1 VEGCRSCGQG
11 HLSLVRFGPAMVQA
25 CSHCHA
31 LRVQPIV
38 DPRVPT
44 LDEHRKALQEEIQVE
59 EEEGDAGKGLR
70 VRVEDSHPA
79 PGGGRL
85 RVQVVQ
91 GNPRWVVA
99 GSRVEGFP
107 ADAKP
112 DSKDA
117 VNVEV
122 KRKAGSI
129 LDLEADAPAWGDLR
143 PGLDL
148 LLRPQ
153 TSATLYRNLLR
164 AFAVVE
170 RRFGHDLDPKR
181 LPDLVDK
188 PIAGWQD
195 GTLRPAQA
203 RAVRLALNLP
213 ERGVLLVQG
222 PPGTGKTTV
231 IARFLKETVAR
242 GKTVLVTSHTH
253 VAIDN
258 ALRKALRADAS
269 LAARTVRLGDASKV
283 APDLSPI
290 NKRIAQ
296 FRMEED
302 EDADPATREAAVPLF
317 ENLQRR
323 HPVVGMTLDALAS
336 ALVVA
341 DTLDQEV
348 QPFDYV
354 VVDEAGMN
362 AYPKVAVAHAVAKRL
377 VLVGD
382 PLQLPPIVRAWSFRN
397 DENYKRSHFELLQLM
412 RPDLSVLLDE
422 QFRCHPDVYAW
433 SKDAVYAGKV
443 QSRREAKAGKVRKL
457 MGHEL
462 RSPVVWVDTTR
473 VPGNRSEQVGTSR
486 INPVH
491 VRLATDLL
499 KELLKSGLAPED
511 VGYIAPFR
519 AQAELVRETL
529 EADRRHPALARIT
542 CATVDAFQGNER
554 KAILFDLTTLKPAK
568 PHQDHRRL
576 NVSLTRAED
585 LLVLL
590 GPRRFVTTP
599 KENPFYW
606 SLQNWAAAQVIEPPA
621 QTGIAGNTGKVSP

>member
-1 VEGCRSCGQG
+1 MVES
-11 HLSLVRFGPAMVQA
+11 

-38 DPRVPT
+38 DPRVPSMEDH
-44 LDEHRKALQEEIQVE
+44 LKALQEEIAVE
-59 EEEGDAGKGLR
+59 EEEGDAAKGLR
-70 VRVEDSHPA
+70 CIVESSQPIQ
-79 PGGGRL
+79 GGGRL
-85 RVQVVQ
+85 QVQVMG
-91 GNPRWVVA
+91 GNPRWVVT

-129 LDLEADAPAWGDLR
+129 LDLEADAASWGDLR
-143 PGLDL
+143 KGLEI

-153 TSATLYRNLLR
+153 TNATLYRNLLR
-164 AFAVVE
+164 AFVVVG
-170 RRFGHDLDPKR
+170 RRFGHDLEPKR

-195 GTLRPAQA
+195 SGLRPAQA

-231 IARFLKETVAR
+231 IARFLKEAAAR

-258 ALRKALRADAS
+258 ALRKALRGDRS
-269 LAARTVRLGDASKV
+269 LEGKMVRLGESGKV
-283 APDLSPI
+283 APDLAHV
-290 NKRIAQ
+290 NKRISA

-302 EDADPATREAAVPLF
+302 EEDVDPALRKPVVPLF
-317 ENLQRR
+317 ENLQRS
-323 HPVVGMTLDALAS
+323 HPIVGMTLDALAS
-336 ALVVA
+336 ALVVSDA
-341 DTLDQEV
+341 LDQEV
-348 QPFDYV
+348 RPFDFV
-354 VVDEAGMN
+354 LVDEAGMN

-397 DENYKRSHFELLQLM
+397 DENYKRSHFELLQMM

-422 QFRCHPDVYAW
+422 QFRCQPAVYEW
-433 SKDAVYAGKV
+433 SRDAVYAGKV
-443 QSRREAKAGKVRKL
+443 KSSRAASPGRVKKL
-457 MGHEL
+457 LGQPL
-462 RSPVVWVDTTR
+462 SSPVVWIDTTHL
-473 VPGNRSEQVGTSR
+473 PGNRSEQSGKSR
-486 INPVH
+486 VNPTH
-491 VRLATDLL
+491 SALAASLL
-499 KELLKSGLAPED
+499 KELLKSGLTPDE

-519 AQAELVRETL
+519 AQANLLREAL
-529 EADRRHPALARIT
+529 EADRRNPSLAAIT
-542 CATVDAFQGNER
+542 VATVDAFQGNER
-554 KAILFDLTTLKPAK
+554 KTIVFDFTTLHPAK
-568 PHQDHRRL
+568 PHEDHRRL

-585 LLVLL
+585 LLILL
-590 GPRRFVTTP
+590 GPRRFATTP

-606 SLQNWAAAQVIEPPA
+606 SLQNWKAAQVLQAPTPESDALHAATASSP
-621 QTGIAGNTGKVSP
+621 GKRDSRT

>member
-1 VEGCRSCGQG
+1 MVESCT
-11 HLSLVRFGPAMVQA
+11 
-25 CSHCHA
+25 HCHA

-38 DPRVPT
+38 DPRVPSMEDH
-44 LDEHRKALQEEIQVE
+44 LKALQEEIAVE
-59 EEEGDAGKGLR
+59 EEEGDSSKGLR
-70 VRVEDSHPA
+70 CLVESSHPI

-85 RVQVVQ
+85 QVQVMG
-91 GNPRWVVA
+91 GNPRWVVT

-129 LDLEADAPAWGDLR
+129 LDLEADAAAWGDLR
-143 PGLDL
+143 KGLEI

-153 TSATLYRNLLR
+153 TNATLYRNLLR
-164 AFAVVE
+164 AFVVVG

-195 GTLRPAQA
+195 NGLRPAQA

-231 IARFLKETVAR
+231 IARFLKEAAAR

-258 ALRKALRADAS
+258 ALRKALRGD
-269 LAARTVRLGDASKV
+269 RTLEGKMVRLGESGKV
-283 APDLSPI
+283 APDLAHV
-290 NKRIAQ
+290 NKRISA
-296 FRMEED
+296 FRMEDD
-302 EDADPATREAAVPLF
+302 EEGTDPALRKPAVPLF
-317 ENLQRR
+317 ENLQRS
-323 HPVVGMTLDALAS
+323 HPIVGMTLDALAS
-336 ALVVA
+336 ALVVSDA
-341 DTLDQEV
+341 LDQEV
-348 QPFDYV
+348 RAFDFV
-354 VVDEAGMN
+354 LVDEAGMN

-397 DENYKRSHFELLQLM
+397 DENYKRSHFELLQMM

-422 QFRCHPDVYAW
+422 QFRCQPAVYEW
-433 SKDAVYAGKV
+433 SRDAVYAGKV
-443 QSRREAKAGKVRKL
+443 RSSRASSPGKVKKL
-457 MGHEL
+457 LGHEL
-462 RSPVVWVDTTR
+462 RSPVVWVDTSHA
-473 VPGNRSEQVGTSR
+473 PGNRSEQAGKSR

-491 VRLATDLL
+491 VTLAHGIL
-499 KELLKSGLAPED
+499 KDLLKSGLGPDE

-519 AQAELVRETL
+519 AQANLLRETL
-529 EADRRHPALARIT
+529 EADRRNPGLAAIT
-542 CATVDAFQGNER
+542 VATVDAFQGNER
-554 KAILFDLTTLKPAK
+554 KAIVFDFTTLKPAK
-568 PHQDHRRL
+568 PHEDHRRL

-585 LLVLL
+585 LLILL
-590 GPRRFVTTP
+590 GPRRFATTP
-599 KENPFYW
+599 RENPFYW
-606 SLQNWAAAQVIEPPA
+606 SLQNWKAAQVLDGAAP
-621 QTGIAGNTGKVSP
+621 GR